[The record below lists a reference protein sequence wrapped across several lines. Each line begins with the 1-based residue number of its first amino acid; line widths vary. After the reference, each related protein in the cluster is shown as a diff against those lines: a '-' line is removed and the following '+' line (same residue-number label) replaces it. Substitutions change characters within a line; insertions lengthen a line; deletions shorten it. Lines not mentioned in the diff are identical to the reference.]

1 MQAIN
6 DFYITIIL
14 KFYIL
19 KIEKNFFIL
28 NLTRINNIYSK
39 ILKDNSSFLKKL
51 QDK

>member
-19 KIEKNFFIL
+19 KIEKNFFYFEF
-28 NLTRINNIYSK
+28 N
-39 ILKDNSSFLKKL
+39 KDK
-51 QDK
+51 